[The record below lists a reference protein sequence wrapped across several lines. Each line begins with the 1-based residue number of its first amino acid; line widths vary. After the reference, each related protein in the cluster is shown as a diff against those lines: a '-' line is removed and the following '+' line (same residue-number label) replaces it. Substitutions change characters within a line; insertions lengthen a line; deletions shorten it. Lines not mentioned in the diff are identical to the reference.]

1 MLKDTFESNEINQA
15 ILKIWEISYV
25 SWQRIINCAHLNF
38 ASFEF
43 RSKWIEIWFSVL
55 YAILTIRRQNGRIPT
70 LSWPKPIGI
79 SNNHE
84 KISNRKV
91 SSAQKKYFLK
101 PILIS
106 EISLV
111 KFYNSWHLL
120 DVIIFYSTFI
130 KVKLHTIYYNVSI

>member
-1 MLKDTFESNEINQA
+1 MVKDTFECNEINQA
-15 ILKIWEISYV
+15 ISKIWEISYV
-25 SWQRIINCAHLNF
+25 FWPRIINCAHLNL

-43 RSKWIEIWFSVL
+43 RSECVEIWFSVL
-55 YAILTIRRQNGRIPT
+55 YAILTIKRQNGRILT

-84 KISNRKV
+84 KISKRKV

-106 EISLV
+106 IISLV
-111 KFYNSWHLL
+111 KFYNSLHLL

-130 KVKLHTIYYNVSI
+130 KVKLHTIHV

>member
-1 MLKDTFESNEINQA
+1 MVKDTFNCNEINQA
-15 ILKIWEISYV
+15 VLKFWEISYV
-25 SWQRIINCAHLNF
+25 FWQRIINCAHLNF
-38 ASFEF
+38 LSFEF
-43 RSKWIEIWFSVL
+43 RSMWIEIWFSVL
-55 YAILTIRRQNGRIPT
+55 YAILTIKRQNGRIPT

-84 KISNRKV
+84 KISKRKV

-106 EISLV
+106 IISLV
-111 KFYNSWHLL
+111 KFYNSLHLL

-130 KVKLHTIYYNVSI
+130 KVKLHTIHV